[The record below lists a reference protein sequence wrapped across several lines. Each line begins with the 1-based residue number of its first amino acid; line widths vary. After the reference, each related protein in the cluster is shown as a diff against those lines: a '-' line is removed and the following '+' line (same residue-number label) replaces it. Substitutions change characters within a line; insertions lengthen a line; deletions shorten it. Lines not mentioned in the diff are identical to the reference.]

1 MAEPDKKPVKM
12 QELLVSSL
20 TQTDA
25 LAKLLIGK
33 GLITR
38 EDFMKKI
45 LEERATYQKL
55 LNPTAQ

>member
-33 GLITR
+33 ELITR

-45 LEERATYQKL
+45 LEDEPRIRSY
-55 LNPTAQ
+55 